1 LKVNTVI
8 IGGGISGLSTANFLS
23 KKTSDFLIL
32 ESSNRVGGTI
42 NSSMIDGYIL
52 ENGPNTVLDNNTAI
66 QELLSDLSITEELI
80 YPDLKKI
87 SNRYI
92 LINDRLEK
100 IPLTIFEFLLT
111 PVLSIYSKI
120 KIFSEIL
127 VPRHKNDT
135 DVERFIK
142 RRFGKEFH
150 DNLIV
155 PFLTG
160 IYADTTSKM
169 STKNTLKKMWE
180 LEQKHGSILIGLIK
194 ERRKKSKAKI
204 FTIDGGLSKIT
215 ELLSNKFINQ
225 LKLNTKVSTIVKHN
239 KSYKIT
245 LNEGEDIFCDQI
257 ISTIPSYSLKEIVFD
272 GNLKRG
278 LSKVNYNPIDVFH
291 FGFDRD
297 ALDVK
302 IDGFGLLTKPEDKK
316 SFLGILFS
324 SNIFEH
330 VSNKKKF
337 LITVL
342 AGGDRQKDL
351 CKKSPKVLEEEI
363 LNEIEHLLKLK
374 SEPEFKNHYRWSKGI
389 PSYSMSVTKLQKD
402 IKIFEEANKGF
413 YIIGNYHLGISVS
426 DCIKNSKELVEAK
439 FK

>member
-1 LKVNTVI
+1 MKINTVI
-8 IGGGISGLSTANFLS
+8 IGGGISGLSAANFLS

-32 ESSNRVGGTI
+32 EASDIVGGTI
-42 NSSMIDGYIL
+42 NSSKVDGYIL

-80 YPDLKKI
+80 YPNLKKI

-111 PVLSIYSKI
+111 PILSIYSKI

-127 VPRHKNDT
+127 VPRHINDT
-135 DVERFIK
+135 DVESFIK

-180 LEQKHGSILIGLIK
+180 LEQKHGSIIIGLIK
-194 ERRKKSKAKI
+194 GKNKSSKAKI

-215 ELLSNKFINQ
+215 ELLSKKFINQ
-225 LKLNTKVSTIVKHN
+225 LMLNTKVSSIVKLN
-239 KSYKIT
+239 ESYKIT
-245 LNEGEDIFCDQI
+245 LNKGEDIICKNI
-257 ISTIPSYSLKEIVFD
+257 ISTIPAYSLKDIVFD
-272 GNLKRG
+272 DKLKNV

-291 FGFDRD
+291 FGFDID
-297 ALDVK
+297 ALEIK
-302 IDGFGLLTKPEDKK
+302 IDGFGLLTKPQDRK
-316 SFLGILFS
+316 SFLGVLFS

-330 VSNKKKF
+330 VSNDKKF

-351 CKKSPKVLEEEI
+351 CKKSPKFIERQI
-363 LNEIEHLLKLK
+363 LNEILPLLRLR
-374 SEPEFKNHYRWSKGI
+374 SEPEFKNHFRWFKGI
-389 PSYSMSVTKLQKD
+389 PSYPMSVTKLQSD
-402 IKIFEEANKGF
+402 IKTFEETNKGF
-413 YIIGNYHLGISVS
+413 YIIGNYHLGVSVG
-426 DCIKNSKELVEAK
+426 DCIKNSKELIETK
-439 FK
+439 FI

>member
-1 LKVNTVI
+1 MKVNTVI

-32 ESSNRVGGTI
+32 EASDIVGGTI
-42 NSSMIDGYIL
+42 NSSKLDGYIL
-52 ENGPNTVLDNNTAI
+52 ENGPNTVLDNNKAI
-66 QELLSDLSITEELI
+66 QELLSDLNITEELI
-80 YPDLKKI
+80 YPNLKKI

-92 LINDRLEK
+92 LLNDRLEK
-100 IPLTIFEFLLT
+100 IPLTIFEFLVT
-111 PVLSIYSKI
+111 PILSIYSKI

-127 VPRHKNDT
+127 VPRHINDT
-135 DVERFIK
+135 DVESFIK

-180 LEQKHGSILIGLIK
+180 LEQKHGSIIVGLIK
-194 ERRKKSKAKI
+194 EKNKNSKAKI

-215 ELLSNKFINQ
+215 ELLSKKFINQ
-225 LKLNTKVSTIVKHN
+225 LMLNTKVSSIVKLN
-239 KSYKIT
+239 ESYKIS
-245 LNEGEDIFCDQI
+245 LNQGEDIFCNKI
-257 ISTIPSYSLKEIVFD
+257 ISTIPSYSLKDIVFD
-272 GNLKRG
+272 DKLKNV

-297 ALDVK
+297 ALDIK
-302 IDGFGLLTKPEDKK
+302 IDGFGLLTKPQDKK
-316 SFLGILFS
+316 SFLGVLFS

-330 VSNKKKF
+330 VSINKKF

-351 CKKSPKVLEEEI
+351 CKKSPKFLERQI
-363 LNEIEHLLKLK
+363 LNEILPLLRLK
-374 SEPEFKNHYRWSKGI
+374 SEPEFKNHFRWSKGI

-402 IKIFEEANKGF
+402 IKIFEESNKSF
-413 YIIGNYHLGISVS
+413 YIIGNFHLGVSVS
-426 DCIKNSKELVEAK
+426 DCVKNSKELIDTK

>member
-1 LKVNTVI
+1 MKVNTVI

-32 ESSNRVGGTI
+32 EASDIVGGTI
-42 NSSMIDGYIL
+42 NSSKVDGYIL
-52 ENGPNTVLDNNTAI
+52 ENGPNTVLDNNKAI

-80 YPDLKKI
+80 YPNMKKI

-111 PVLSIYSKI
+111 PILSIYSKI

-127 VPRHKNDT
+127 VPRHINDT
-135 DVERFIK
+135 DVESFIK

-180 LEQKHGSILIGLIK
+180 LEQKHGSIIIGLIK
-194 ERRKKSKAKI
+194 EKNKNSKAKI

-215 ELLSNKFINQ
+215 ELLSKKFINQ
-225 LKLNTKVSTIVKHN
+225 LMLNTKVSSIVKLN
-239 KSYKIT
+239 ESYKIT
-245 LNEGEDIFCDQI
+245 LNEGEDIFCNKI
-257 ISTIPSYSLKEIVFD
+257 ISTIPSYSLKDIVFD
-272 GNLKRG
+272 DKLKNV

-297 ALDVK
+297 ALDIK
-302 IDGFGLLTKPEDKK
+302 IDGFGLLTKPQDKK
-316 SFLGILFS
+316 SFLGVLFS

-330 VSNKKKF
+330 VSINKKF

-351 CKKSPKVLEEEI
+351 CKKSPKFLERQI
-363 LNEIEHLLKLK
+363 LNEILPLLRLK
-374 SEPEFKNHYRWSKGI
+374 SEPEFKNHFRWSKGI
-389 PSYSMSVTKLQKD
+389 PSYSMSITKLQKD
-402 IKIFEEANKGF
+402 IKIFEESNKGF
-413 YIIGNYHLGISVS
+413 YIIGNFHLGVSVS
-426 DCIKNSKELVEAK
+426 DCVKNSKELIDTK

>member
-1 LKVNTVI
+1 MKVNTVI

-42 NSSMIDGYIL
+42 NSYEVDGYIL

-80 YPDLKKI
+80 YPDIKKI
-87 SNRYI
+87 SNRYL

-100 IPLTIFEFLLT
+100 IPLTIIEFLLT
-111 PVLSIYSKI
+111 PILSIYSKI

-127 VPRHKNDT
+127 VPRHINDT
-135 DVERFIK
+135 NVESFIK

-160 IYADTTSKM
+160 IYADSTNKM

-180 LEQKHGSILIGLIK
+180 LEQKHGSIIIGLIK
-194 ERRKKSKAKI
+194 EKNKNSKAKI
-204 FTIDGGLSKIT
+204 FTINGGLSKIT
-215 ELLSNKFINQ
+215 DLISKKFKTQ
-225 LKLNTKVSTIVKHN
+225 LMLNTKVSCIVKLN
-239 KSYKIT
+239 ESYKIT
-245 LNEGEDIFCDQI
+245 LKEGEDIFCKKI
-257 ISTIPSYSLKEIVFD
+257 ISTIPSYSLKDIVFD
-272 GNLKRG
+272 DKLKSV

-297 ALDVK
+297 ALEIE
-302 IDGFGLLTKPEDKK
+302 IDGFGLLTKPQDRK
-316 SFLGILFS
+316 SFLGVLFS
-324 SNIFEH
+324 SNIFKH
-330 VSNKKKF
+330 VANNKKF

-351 CKKSPKVLEEEI
+351 CKKSPKVLE
-363 LNEIEHLLKLK
+363 K
-374 SEPEFKNHYRWSKGI
+374 
-389 PSYSMSVTKLQKD
+389 
-402 IKIFEEANKGF
+402 
-413 YIIGNYHLGISVS
+413 
-426 DCIKNSKELVEAK
+426 
-439 FK
+439 

>member
-1 LKVNTVI
+1 MKVNTVI

-42 NSSMIDGYIL
+42 NSLEVNGYII
-52 ENGPNTVLDNNTAI
+52 ENGPNTVLDNNIAI
-66 QELLSDLSITEELI
+66 QELLTDLNIAKKLI
-80 YPDLKKI
+80 YPNLKKI

-100 IPLTIFEFLLT
+100 IPLTITEFLFTPILT
-111 PVLSIYSKI
+111 IFSKI
-120 KIFSEIL
+120 KIIFEVF
-127 VPRHKNDT
+127 VPRHTRDT
-135 DVERFIK
+135 DVESFIK

-169 STKNTLKKMWE
+169 SAKNTLKKMWE
-180 LEQKHGSILIGLIK
+180 LEQEYGSILIGLIREK
-194 ERRKKSKAKI
+194 NNNSRAKI

-215 ELLSNKFINQ
+215 ELLAKKFINEI
-225 LKLNTKVSTIVKHN
+225 KFNTKVSSIVRLN
-239 KSYKIT
+239 GSYKIT
-245 LNEGEDIFCDQI
+245 LDKGEDITCKKI
-257 ISTIPSYSLKEIVFD
+257 ISTIPAYSLKDIVF
-272 GNLKRG
+272 NQKLKDV

-291 FGFDRD
+291 FGFDRNTS
-297 ALDVK
+297 K
-302 IDGFGLLTKPEDKK
+302 IKVNGFGLLTKPEDKK

-330 VSNKKKF
+330 ISDKNKF

-351 CKKSPKVLEEEI
+351 CNKTPKLIEKQI
-363 LNEIEHLLKLK
+363 LNEILPLLKLE
-374 SEPEFKNHYRWSKGI
+374 SQPEFKNHFRWSKGI
-389 PSYSMSVTKLQKD
+389 PSYSMKIEGLQKE
-402 IKIFEEANKGF
+402 IEFFEQNNKGF
-413 YIIGNYHLGISVS
+413 YITGNYHLGVSVS
-426 DCIKNSKELVEAK
+426 DCIKNSMELIETK

>member
-1 LKVNTVI
+1 MKVNTVI

-32 ESSNRVGGTI
+32 EASDIVGGTI
-42 NSSMIDGYIL
+42 NSSKLDGYIL
-52 ENGPNTVLDNNTAI
+52 ENGPNTVLDNNKAI

-80 YPDLKKI
+80 YPNLKKI

-100 IPLTIFEFLLT
+100 IPLTIFEFIST
-111 PVLSIYSKI
+111 PILSIYSKI

-127 VPRHKNDT
+127 VPRHINDT
-135 DVERFIK
+135 DVESFIK

-180 LEQKHGSILIGLIK
+180 LEQKHGSIIIGLIK
-194 ERRKKSKAKI
+194 EKNKNPKAKI
-204 FTIDGGLSKIT
+204 FTLDGGLSKIT
-215 ELLSNKFINQ
+215 ELLSKKFRNQ
-225 LKLNTKVSTIVKHN
+225 LMLNTKVLSIVKFN
-239 KSYKIT
+239 ESYKIT
-245 LNEGEDIFCDQI
+245 LNEGEDIFCKHI
-257 ISTIPSYSLKEIVFD
+257 ISTIPSYSLKDIVFD
-272 GNLKRG
+272 DRLKSV

-297 ALDVK
+297 ALDIK
-302 IDGFGLLTKPEDKK
+302 IDGFGLLTKPQDKK
-316 SFLGILFS
+316 SFLGVLFS

-330 VSNKKKF
+330 VSNNKKF

-342 AGGDRQKDL
+342 AGGNRQKDL
-351 CKKSPKVLEEEI
+351 CKKSPEVLEKEI
-363 LNEIEHLLKLK
+363 LNEILPLLKLK
-374 SEPEFKNHYRWSKGI
+374 SEPKFKNHFRWSKGI
-389 PSYSMSVTKLQKD
+389 PSYSMSLTKLQED
-402 IKIFEEANKGF
+402 IKIFEEKNKGF
-413 YIIGNYHLGISVS
+413 YIIGNYHLGVSVS

>member
-1 LKVNTVI
+1 MKINTVI
-8 IGGGISGLSTANFLS
+8 IGGGISGLSAANFLS

-32 ESSNRVGGTI
+32 EASDIVGGTI
-42 NSSMIDGYIL
+42 NSSKVDGYIL

-80 YPDLKKI
+80 YPNLKKI

-111 PVLSIYSKI
+111 PILSIYSKI

-127 VPRHKNDT
+127 VPRHINDT
-135 DVERFIK
+135 DVESFIK

-180 LEQKHGSILIGLIK
+180 LEQKHGSIIIGLIK
-194 ERRKKSKAKI
+194 GKNKSSKAKI

-215 ELLSNKFINQ
+215 ELLSKKFINQ
-225 LKLNTKVSTIVKHN
+225 LMLNTKVSSIVKLSD
-239 KSYKIT
+239 SYKIT
-245 LNEGEDIFCDQI
+245 LNKGEDIFCKKI
-257 ISTIPSYSLKEIVFD
+257 ISTIPAYSLKDIVFD
-272 GNLKRG
+272 DKLKNI

-291 FGFDRD
+291 FGFNRD
-297 ALDVK
+297 ALEIK
-302 IDGFGLLTKPEDKK
+302 IDGFGLLTKPQDRK
-316 SFLGILFS
+316 SFLGVLFS

-330 VSNKKKF
+330 VSNDKKF

-351 CKKSPKVLEEEI
+351 CKKSPKFIERQI
-363 LNEIEHLLKLK
+363 LNEILPLLRLR
-374 SEPEFKNHYRWSKGI
+374 SEPEFKNHFRWSKGI
-389 PSYSMSVTKLQKD
+389 PSYPMSVTKLQND
-402 IKIFEEANKGF
+402 IKTFEETNKGF
-413 YIIGNYHLGISVS
+413 YIIGNYHLGVSVG
-426 DCIKNSKELVEAK
+426 DCIKSSKELIETK
-439 FK
+439 FI

>member
-1 LKVNTVI
+1 MKVNTVI

-32 ESSNRVGGTI
+32 EASDIVGGTI
-42 NSSMIDGYIL
+42 NSSKLDGYIL
-52 ENGPNTVLDNNTAI
+52 ENGPNTVLDNNKAI
-66 QELLSDLSITEELI
+66 QELLSDLNITEELI
-80 YPDLKKI
+80 YPNLKKI

-92 LINDRLEK
+92 LLNDRLEK

-111 PVLSIYSKI
+111 PILGIYSKI

-127 VPRHKNDT
+127 VPRHINDT
-135 DVERFIK
+135 DVESFIK

-180 LEQKHGSILIGLIK
+180 LEQKHGSIIVGLIK
-194 ERRKKSKAKI
+194 EKNKNSKAKI

-215 ELLSNKFINQ
+215 ELLSKKFINQ
-225 LKLNTKVSTIVKHN
+225 LMLNTKVSSIVKLN
-239 KSYKIT
+239 ESYKIT
-245 LNEGEDIFCDQI
+245 LNEGEDIFCNKI
-257 ISTIPSYSLKEIVFD
+257 ISTIPSYSLKDIVFD
-272 GNLKRG
+272 DKLKNV

-297 ALDVK
+297 ALDIK
-302 IDGFGLLTKPEDKK
+302 IDGFGLLTKPQDKK
-316 SFLGILFS
+316 SFLGVLFS

-330 VSNKKKF
+330 VSINKKF

-351 CKKSPKVLEEEI
+351 CKKSPKFLERQI
-363 LNEIEHLLKLK
+363 LNEILPLLRLK
-374 SEPEFKNHYRWSKGI
+374 SEPEFKNHFRWSKGI
-389 PSYSMSVTKLQKD
+389 PSYPMSVTKLQND
-402 IKIFEEANKGF
+402 IKSFEETNKGF
-413 YIIGNYHLGISVS
+413 YIIGNFHLGVSVS
-426 DCIKNSKELVEAK
+426 DCVKNSKELIDTK

>member
-1 LKVNTVI
+1 MKVNTVI

-32 ESSNRVGGTI
+32 ETSDKVGGTI
-42 NSSMIDGYIL
+42 NSSKLDGYIL
-52 ENGPNTVLDNNTAI
+52 ENGPNTVLDNNKAI

-80 YPDLKKI
+80 YPNLKKI

-100 IPLTIFEFLLT
+100 IPLTIFEFIST
-111 PVLSIYSKI
+111 PILSIYSKI

-127 VPRHKNDT
+127 VPRHINDT
-135 DVERFIK
+135 DVESFIK

-180 LEQKHGSILIGLIK
+180 LEQKHGSIIVGLIK
-194 ERRKKSKAKI
+194 EKNKNSKAKI

-215 ELLSNKFINQ
+215 ELLSKKFINQ
-225 LKLNTKVSTIVKHN
+225 LMLNTKVSNIVKLN
-239 KSYKIT
+239 ESYKIT
-245 LNEGEDIFCDQI
+245 LNEGEDIFCNKI
-257 ISTIPSYSLKEIVFD
+257 ISTIPSYSLKDIVFD
-272 GNLKRG
+272 DKLKNV

-297 ALDVK
+297 ALNIK
-302 IDGFGLLTKPEDKK
+302 IDGFGLLTKPQDKK
-316 SFLGILFS
+316 SFLGVLFS

-330 VSNKKKF
+330 VSNNKKF

-351 CKKSPKVLEEEI
+351 CKKSPKFLERQI
-363 LNEIEHLLKLK
+363 LNEILPLLRLK
-374 SEPEFKNHYRWSKGI
+374 SEPEFKNHFRWSKGI
-389 PSYSMSVTKLQKD
+389 PSYSMSVTKLQRY
-402 IKIFEEANKGF
+402 IKIFEESNKGF
-413 YIIGNYHLGISVS
+413 YIIGNFHLGVSVS
-426 DCIKNSKELVEAK
+426 DCVKNSKELIDTK

>member
-1 LKVNTVI
+1 MKVNTVI

-32 ESSNRVGGTI
+32 EASDIVGGTI
-42 NSSMIDGYIL
+42 NSSKLDGYIL
-52 ENGPNTVLDNNTAI
+52 ENGPNTVLDNNKAI
-66 QELLSDLSITEELI
+66 QELLSDLNITEELI
-80 YPDLKKI
+80 YPNLKKI

-92 LINDRLEK
+92 LLNDRLEK

-111 PVLSIYSKI
+111 PILGIYSKI

-127 VPRHKNDT
+127 VPRHINDT
-135 DVERFIK
+135 DVESFIK

-180 LEQKHGSILIGLIK
+180 LEQKHGSIIIGLIK
-194 ERRKKSKAKI
+194 EKNKNSKAKI

-215 ELLSNKFINQ
+215 ELLSKKFINQ
-225 LKLNTKVSTIVKHN
+225 LMLNTKVSSIVKLN
-239 KSYKIT
+239 ESYKIT
-245 LNEGEDIFCDQI
+245 LNEGEDIFCNKI

-272 GNLKRG
+272 DKLKNV
-278 LSKVNYNPIDVFH
+278 LSKINYNPIDVFH

-297 ALDVK
+297 ALDIK
-302 IDGFGLLTKPEDKK
+302 IDGFGLLTKPQDKK
-316 SFLGILFS
+316 SFLGVLFS

-330 VSNKKKF
+330 VSINKKF

-351 CKKSPKVLEEEI
+351 CKKSPKFLERQI
-363 LNEIEHLLKLK
+363 LNEILPLLRLK
-374 SEPEFKNHYRWSKGI
+374 SEPEFKNHFRWSKGI

-402 IKIFEEANKGF
+402 IKIFEESNKSF
-413 YIIGNYHLGISVS
+413 YIIGNFHLGVSVS
-426 DCIKNSKELVEAK
+426 DCVKNSKELIDTK

>member
-1 LKVNTVI
+1 MKVNTVI

-42 NSSMIDGYIL
+42 NSTKADGYIL
-52 ENGPNTVLDNNTAI
+52 ENGPNTVLDNNAAI
-66 QELLSDLSITEELI
+66 QELLSDLDITEELI
-80 YPDLKKI
+80 YPNLKKI
-87 SNRYI
+87 SNRYL

-100 IPLTIFEFLLT
+100 IPLTIIEFLLT
-111 PVLSIYSKI
+111 PILSICSKI

-127 VPRHKNDT
+127 VSKHINDT
-135 DVERFIK
+135 DVESFIK

-180 LEQKHGSILIGLIK
+180 LEQKHGSIIAGLIK
-194 ERRKKSKAKI
+194 GKNRNSKAQI
-204 FTIDGGLSKIT
+204 FTINGGLSKIT
-215 ELLSNKFINQ
+215 ELLSKKFINQ
-225 LKLNTKVSTIVKHN
+225 LMLNTKVSNIVKFN
-239 KSYKIT
+239 ELYKVT
-245 LNEGEDIFCDQI
+245 LNDGEDIFCKNI
-257 ISTIPSYSLKEIVFD
+257 ISTIPAYSLKDIVFD
-272 GNLKRG
+272 YKLKSV

-297 ALDVK
+297 ALEIK
-302 IDGFGLLTKPEDKK
+302 IDGFGLLTKPQDNK
-316 SFLGILFS
+316 SFLGVLFS

-330 VSNKKKF
+330 VSDNKKF

-342 AGGDRQKDL
+342 AGGDRQKNL
-351 CKKSPKVLEEEI
+351 CKESPKFLERQILSEI
-363 LNEIEHLLKLK
+363 LPLLRLK
-374 SEPEFKNHYRWSKGI
+374 SEPEFKNHFRWSKGI

-402 IKIFEEANKGF
+402 IKIFEESNKGF
-413 YIIGNYHLGISVS
+413 YIIGNYHLGVSVS
-426 DCIKNSKELVEAK
+426 DCIKNSKELVKAK
-439 FK
+439 FR

>member
-1 LKVNTVI
+1 MKVNTVI

-32 ESSNRVGGTI
+32 EASDIVGGTI
-42 NSSMIDGYIL
+42 NSSKVDGYTL

-80 YPDLKKI
+80 YPNLKKI

-111 PVLSIYSKI
+111 PILSIYSKI

-127 VPRHKNDT
+127 VPRHINDT
-135 DVERFIK
+135 DVESFIK

-180 LEQKHGSILIGLIK
+180 LEQKHGSIIIGLIK
-194 ERRKKSKAKI
+194 GKNKSSKAKI

-215 ELLSNKFINQ
+215 ELLSKKFINQ
-225 LKLNTKVSTIVKHN
+225 LMLNTKVSSIVKLSD
-239 KSYKIT
+239 SYKIT
-245 LNEGEDIFCDQI
+245 LNKGEDIFCKKI
-257 ISTIPSYSLKEIVFD
+257 ISTIPAYSLKDIVFD
-272 GNLKRG
+272 DKLKNI

-291 FGFDRD
+291 FGFNRD
-297 ALDVK
+297 TLEIK
-302 IDGFGLLTKPEDKK
+302 IDGFGLLTKPQDRK
-316 SFLGILFS
+316 SFLGVLFS

-330 VSNKKKF
+330 VSNDKKF

-351 CKKSPKVLEEEI
+351 CKKSPKFIERQI
-363 LNEIEHLLKLK
+363 LNEILPLLRLR
-374 SEPEFKNHYRWSKGI
+374 SEPEFKNHFRWSKGI
-389 PSYSMSVTKLQKD
+389 PSYPMSVTKLQND
-402 IKIFEEANKGF
+402 IKTFEETNKGF
-413 YIIGNYHLGISVS
+413 YIIGNYHLGVSVA
-426 DCIKNSKELVEAK
+426 DCIKNSKELIETK
-439 FK
+439 FI

>member
-1 LKVNTVI
+1 MKVNTVI

-32 ESSNRVGGTI
+32 EASDIVGGTI
-42 NSSMIDGYIL
+42 NSSKLDGYIL
-52 ENGPNTVLDNNTAI
+52 ENGPNTVLDNNKAI
-66 QELLSDLSITEELI
+66 QELLSDLNITEELI
-80 YPDLKKI
+80 YPNLKKI

-92 LINDRLEK
+92 LLNDRLEK

-111 PVLSIYSKI
+111 PILSIYSKI
-120 KIFSEIL
+120 KMFSEIL
-127 VPRHKNDT
+127 VPRHINDT
-135 DVERFIK
+135 DVESFIK

-180 LEQKHGSILIGLIK
+180 LEQKHGSIIVGLIK
-194 ERRKKSKAKI
+194 EKNKNSKAKI

-215 ELLSNKFINQ
+215 ELLSKKFINQ
-225 LKLNTKVSTIVKHN
+225 LMLNTKVSSIVKLN
-239 KSYKIT
+239 ESYKIT
-245 LNEGEDIFCDQI
+245 LNEGEDIFCNKI
-257 ISTIPSYSLKEIVFD
+257 ISTIPSYSLKDIVFD
-272 GNLKRG
+272 DKLKNV

-297 ALDVK
+297 ALDIK
-302 IDGFGLLTKPEDKK
+302 IDGFGLLTKPQDKK
-316 SFLGILFS
+316 SFLGVLFS

-330 VSNKKKF
+330 VSINKKF

-351 CKKSPKVLEEEI
+351 CKKSPKFLERQI
-363 LNEIEHLLKLK
+363 LNEILPLLRLK
-374 SEPEFKNHYRWSKGI
+374 SEPEFKNHFRWSKGI
-389 PSYSMSVTKLQKD
+389 PSYSMLVSKLQKD
-402 IKIFEEANKGF
+402 IKNFEESNKGF
-413 YIIGNYHLGISVS
+413 YIIGNFHLGVSVS
-426 DCIKNSKELVEAK
+426 DCVKNSKELIDTK

>member
-1 LKVNTVI
+1 MKVNTVI

-32 ESSNRVGGTI
+32 EASDIVGGTI
-42 NSSMIDGYIL
+42 NSSKLDGYIL
-52 ENGPNTVLDNNTAI
+52 ENGPNTVLDNNKAI
-66 QELLSDLSITEELI
+66 QELLSDLNITEELI
-80 YPDLKKI
+80 YPNLKKI

-92 LINDRLEK
+92 LLNDRLEK

-111 PVLSIYSKI
+111 PILGIYSKI

-127 VPRHKNDT
+127 VPRHINDT
-135 DVERFIK
+135 DVESFIK

-180 LEQKHGSILIGLIK
+180 LEQKHGSIIVGLIK
-194 ERRKKSKAKI
+194 EKNKNSKAKI

-215 ELLSNKFINQ
+215 ELLSKKFINQ
-225 LKLNTKVSTIVKHN
+225 LMLNTKVSSIVKLN
-239 KSYKIT
+239 ESYKIT
-245 LNEGEDIFCDQI
+245 LNEGEDIFCNKI
-257 ISTIPSYSLKEIVFD
+257 ISTIPSYSLKDIVFD
-272 GNLKRG
+272 DKLKNV

-297 ALDVK
+297 DLDIK
-302 IDGFGLLTKPEDKK
+302 IDGFGLLTKPQDKK
-316 SFLGILFS
+316 SFLGVLFS

-330 VSNKKKF
+330 VSINKKF

-351 CKKSPKVLEEEI
+351 CKKSPKFLERQI
-363 LNEIEHLLKLK
+363 LNEILPLLRLK
-374 SEPEFKNHYRWSKGI
+374 SEPEFKNHFRWSKGI
-389 PSYSMSVTKLQKD
+389 PSYSMLVSKLQKD
-402 IKIFEEANKGF
+402 IKNFEESNKGF
-413 YIIGNYHLGISVS
+413 YIIGNFHLGVSVS
-426 DCIKNSKELVEAK
+426 DCVKNSKELIDTK

>member
-1 LKVNTVI
+1 MKVDTVI

-23 KKTSDFLIL
+23 KKTSDFIIL
-32 ESSNRVGGTI
+32 ESHNRVGGTI
-42 NSSMIDGYIL
+42 NSSKVDGYIL

-66 QELLSDLSITEELI
+66 KELISDLSIKEKLI

-87 SNRYI
+87 SNRYL
-92 LINDRLEK
+92 LINNRLVK
-100 IPLTIFEFLLT
+100 IPLTIFEFLFT
-111 PVLSIYSKI
+111 PILSIYSKI

-127 VPRHKNDT
+127 VPRHLNDT
-135 DVERFIK
+135 DVESFIK

-180 LEQKHGSILIGLIK
+180 LEQKHGSIIIGLIK
-194 ERRKKSKAKI
+194 EKNKNPKAKI
-204 FTIDGGLSKIT
+204 FTLDGGLSKIT
-215 ELLSNKFINQ
+215 ELLSKKFRNQ
-225 LKLNTKVSTIVKHN
+225 LMLNTKVLSIVKFN
-239 KSYKIT
+239 ESYKIT
-245 LNEGEDIFCDQI
+245 LNEGEDIFCKHI
-257 ISTIPSYSLKEIVFD
+257 ISTIPSYSLKDIVFD
-272 GNLKRG
+272 DKLKNV

-302 IDGFGLLTKPEDKK
+302 IDGFGLLTKPQDKK
-316 SFLGILFS
+316 SFLGVLFS

-330 VSNKKKF
+330 VSNNKKF

-342 AGGDRQKDL
+342 AGGNRQKDL
-351 CKKSPKVLEEEI
+351 CKKSPEVLEKEI
-363 LNEIEHLLKLK
+363 LNEILPLLKLK
-374 SEPEFKNHYRWSKGI
+374 SEPKFKNHFRWSKGI
-389 PSYSMSVTKLQKD
+389 PSYSMSLTKLQED
-402 IKIFEEANKGF
+402 IKIFEESNKGF
-413 YIIGNYHLGISVS
+413 YIIGNYHLGVSVS
-426 DCIKNSKELVEAK
+426 DCIKNSKELVVAK

>member
-1 LKVNTVI
+1 MKVNTVI

-32 ESSNRVGGTI
+32 EASDIVGGTI
-42 NSSMIDGYIL
+42 NSSKLDGYIL
-52 ENGPNTVLDNNTAI
+52 ENGPNTVLDNNKAI
-66 QELLSDLSITEELI
+66 QELLSDLNITEELI
-80 YPDLKKI
+80 YPNLKKI

-92 LINDRLEK
+92 LLNDRLEK

-111 PVLSIYSKI
+111 PILGIYSKI

-127 VPRHKNDT
+127 VPRHINDT
-135 DVERFIK
+135 DVESFIK

-180 LEQKHGSILIGLIK
+180 LEQKHGSIIVGLIK
-194 ERRKKSKAKI
+194 EKNKNSKAKI
-204 FTIDGGLSKIT
+204 FTIDDGLSKIT
-215 ELLSNKFINQ
+215 ELLSKKFINQ
-225 LKLNTKVSTIVKHN
+225 LMLNTKVSSIVKLN
-239 KSYKIT
+239 ESYKIT
-245 LNEGEDIFCDQI
+245 LNEGEDIFCNKI
-257 ISTIPSYSLKEIVFD
+257 ISTIPSYSLKDIVFD
-272 GNLKRG
+272 DKLKNV

-297 ALDVK
+297 ALDIK
-302 IDGFGLLTKPEDKK
+302 IDGFGLLTKPQDKK
-316 SFLGILFS
+316 SFLGVLFS

-330 VSNKKKF
+330 VSINKKF

-351 CKKSPKVLEEEI
+351 CKKSPKFLERQI
-363 LNEIEHLLKLK
+363 LNEILPLLRLK
-374 SEPEFKNHYRWSKGI
+374 SEPEFKNHFRWSKGI

-402 IKIFEEANKGF
+402 IKIFEESNKSF
-413 YIIGNYHLGISVS
+413 YIIGNFHLGVSVS
-426 DCIKNSKELVEAK
+426 DCVKNSKELIDTK

>member
-1 LKVNTVI
+1 MKVNTVI

-52 ENGPNTVLDNNTAI
+52 ENGPNTVLDNNTAVK
-66 QELLSDLSITEELI
+66 ELLSDLSITEELI
-80 YPDLKKI
+80 YPDLKKVN
-87 SNRYI
+87 NRYI

-180 LEQKHGSILIGLIK
+180 LEQKHGSILIDLIK
-194 ERRKKSKAKI
+194 EKNKNTKAII
-204 FTIDGGLSKIT
+204 FTLDGGLSKIT
-215 ELLSNKFINQ
+215 ELLSKKFINQ
-225 LKLNTKVSTIVKHN
+225 LKLNTKVSSIVKHN
-239 KSYKIT
+239 ESYKIT

-272 GNLKRG
+272 GNLKSG

-291 FGFDRD
+291 FGFDKD

-330 VSNKKKF
+330 VSNNKKF

-389 PSYSMSVTKLQKD
+389 PSYSMSVTKLQED

-413 YIIGNYHLGISVS
+413 YIIGNYHLGVSVS

>member
-225 LKLNTKVSTIVKHN
+225 LKLNTKVLTIVKHN

-272 GNLKRG
+272 CNLKRG

-413 YIIGNYHLGISVS
+413 YIIGNYHLGVSVS

>member
-1 LKVNTVI
+1 MKVNTVI

-32 ESSNRVGGTI
+32 EASDIVGGTI
-42 NSSMIDGYIL
+42 NSSKLDGYIL
-52 ENGPNTVLDNNTAI
+52 ENGPNTVLDNNKAI
-66 QELLSDLSITEELI
+66 QELLSDLNITEELI
-80 YPDLKKI
+80 YPNLKKI

-92 LINDRLEK
+92 LLNDRLEK

-111 PVLSIYSKI
+111 PILGIYSKI

-127 VPRHKNDT
+127 VPRHINDT
-135 DVERFIK
+135 DVESFIK

-180 LEQKHGSILIGLIK
+180 LEQKHGSIIVGLIK
-194 ERRKKSKAKI
+194 EKNKNSKAKI

-215 ELLSNKFINQ
+215 ELLSKKFINQ
-225 LKLNTKVSTIVKHN
+225 LMLNTKVSSIVKLN
-239 KSYKIT
+239 ESYKIT
-245 LNEGEDIFCDQI
+245 LNEGEDIFCNKI
-257 ISTIPSYSLKEIVFD
+257 ISTIPSYSLKDIVFD
-272 GNLKRG
+272 DKLKNV

-297 ALDVK
+297 ALDIK
-302 IDGFGLLTKPEDKK
+302 IDGFGLLTKPQDKK
-316 SFLGILFS
+316 SFLGVLFS

-330 VSNKKKF
+330 VSINKKF

-351 CKKSPKVLEEEI
+351 CKKSPKFLERQI
-363 LNEIEHLLKLK
+363 LNEIQPLLRLK
-374 SEPEFKNHYRWSKGI
+374 SEPEFKNHFRWSKGI

-402 IKIFEEANKGF
+402 IKIFEESNKSF
-413 YIIGNYHLGISVS
+413 YIIGNFHLGVSVS
-426 DCIKNSKELVEAK
+426 DCVKNSKELIDTK

>member
-1 LKVNTVI
+1 MKVDTVI
-8 IGGGISGLSTANFLS
+8 IGAGISGLSTANFLS
-23 KKTSDFLIL
+23 KKTLDFLIL
-32 ESSNRVGGTI
+32 ESHNRVGGTI
-42 NSSMIDGYIL
+42 NSSKVDGYIL
-52 ENGPNTVLDNNTAI
+52 ENGPNTVLDNNNAI
-66 QELLSDLSITEELI
+66 QELLSDLNIKEELI

-87 SNRYI
+87 SNRY
-92 LINDRLEK
+92 LLVNDRLEK

-111 PVLSIYSKI
+111 PILSIYSKI

-127 VPRHKNDT
+127 VPRHINDT
-135 DVERFIK
+135 DVESFIK
-142 RRFGKEFH
+142 KRFGKEFH

-180 LEQKHGSILIGLIK
+180 LEQKHGSIIVGLIK
-194 ERRKKSKAKI
+194 EKNKNSKAKI

-215 ELLSNKFINQ
+215 ELLSKKFINQ
-225 LKLNTKVSTIVKHN
+225 LMLNTKVSSIVKLN
-239 KSYKIT
+239 ESYKIT
-245 LNEGEDIFCDQI
+245 LNEGEDIFCNKI
-257 ISTIPSYSLKEIVFD
+257 ISTIPSYSLKDIVFD
-272 GNLKRG
+272 NKLKNV

-297 ALDVK
+297 ALDIK
-302 IDGFGLLTKPEDKK
+302 IDGFGLLTKPQDKK
-316 SFLGILFS
+316 SFLGVLFS

-330 VSNKKKF
+330 VSINKKF

-351 CKKSPKVLEEEI
+351 CKKSPKFLERQI
-363 LNEIEHLLKLK
+363 LNEILPLLRLK
-374 SEPEFKNHYRWSKGI
+374 SEPEFKNHFRWSKGI
-389 PSYSMSVTKLQKD
+389 PSYSMSITKLQKY
-402 IKIFEEANKGF
+402 IKIFEESNKGF
-413 YIIGNYHLGISVS
+413 YIIGNFHLGVSVS
-426 DCIKNSKELVEAK
+426 DCVKNSKELIDTK

>member
-1 LKVNTVI
+1 MKVNTVI

-32 ESSNRVGGTI
+32 EASDIVGGTI
-42 NSSMIDGYIL
+42 NSSKVDGYIL

-80 YPDLKKI
+80 YPNMKKI

-111 PVLSIYSKI
+111 PILSIYSKI
-120 KIFSEIL
+120 KMFSEIL
-127 VPRHKNDT
+127 VPRHINDT
-135 DVERFIK
+135 DVESFIK

-180 LEQKHGSILIGLIK
+180 LEQKHGSIIVGLIK
-194 ERRKKSKAKI
+194 EKNKNSKAKI

-215 ELLSNKFINQ
+215 ELLSKKFINQ
-225 LKLNTKVSTIVKHN
+225 LMLNTKVSSIVKLN
-239 KSYKIT
+239 ESYKIT
-245 LNEGEDIFCDQI
+245 LNEGEDIFCNKI
-257 ISTIPSYSLKEIVFD
+257 ISTIPSYSLKDIVFD
-272 GNLKRG
+272 DKLKNV

-297 ALDVK
+297 ALDIK
-302 IDGFGLLTKPEDKK
+302 IDGFGLLTKPQDKK
-316 SFLGILFS
+316 SFLGVLFS

-330 VSNKKKF
+330 VSINKKF

-351 CKKSPKVLEEEI
+351 CKKSPKFLERQI
-363 LNEIEHLLKLK
+363 LNEILPLLRLK
-374 SEPEFKNHYRWSKGI
+374 SEPEFKNHFRWSKGI

-402 IKIFEEANKGF
+402 IKIFEESNKSF
-413 YIIGNYHLGISVS
+413 YIIGNFHLGVSVS
-426 DCIKNSKELVEAK
+426 DCVKNSKELIDTK

>member
-1 LKVNTVI
+1 MKVNTVI

-32 ESSNRVGGTI
+32 EASDIVGGTI
-42 NSSMIDGYIL
+42 NSSKVDGYIL
-52 ENGPNTVLDNNTAI
+52 ENGPNTVLDNNKAI
-66 QELLSDLSITEELI
+66 QELLSDLNITEELI
-80 YPDLKKI
+80 YPNLKKI

-92 LINDRLEK
+92 LLNDRLEK

-111 PVLSIYSKI
+111 PILGIYSKI

-127 VPRHKNDT
+127 VPRHINDT
-135 DVERFIK
+135 DVESFIK

-180 LEQKHGSILIGLIK
+180 LEQKHGSIIIGLIK
-194 ERRKKSKAKI
+194 EKNKNSKAKI

-215 ELLSNKFINQ
+215 ELLSKKFINQ
-225 LKLNTKVSTIVKHN
+225 LMLNTKVSSIVKLN
-239 KSYKIT
+239 ESYKIS
-245 LNEGEDIFCDQI
+245 LNQGEDIFCNKI
-257 ISTIPSYSLKEIVFD
+257 ISTIPSYSLKDIVFD
-272 GNLKRG
+272 DKLKNV

-297 ALDVK
+297 ALDIK
-302 IDGFGLLTKPEDKK
+302 IDGFGLLTKPQDKK
-316 SFLGILFS
+316 SFLGVLFS

-330 VSNKKKF
+330 VSINKKF

-351 CKKSPKVLEEEI
+351 CKKSPKFLERQI
-363 LNEIEHLLKLK
+363 LNEILPLLRLK
-374 SEPEFKNHYRWSKGI
+374 SEPEFKNHFRWSKGI

-402 IKIFEEANKGF
+402 IKIFEESNKSF
-413 YIIGNYHLGISVS
+413 YIIGNFHLGVSVS
-426 DCIKNSKELVEAK
+426 DCVKNSKELIDTK

>member
-1 LKVNTVI
+1 MKVNTVI

-42 NSSMIDGYIL
+42 NSSEVDGYIL

-80 YPDLKKI
+80 YPDIKKI
-87 SNRYI
+87 SNRYL

-100 IPLTIFEFLLT
+100 IPLTIIEFLLT
-111 PVLSIYSKI
+111 PILSIYSKI

-127 VPRHKNDT
+127 VPRHINDT
-135 DVERFIK
+135 DVESFIK
-142 RRFGKEFH
+142 KRFGKEFH

-180 LEQKHGSILIGLIK
+180 LEQKHGSIIIGLIK
-194 ERRKKSKAKI
+194 ERNKNSKAKI

-215 ELLSNKFINQ
+215 ELLSKKFINQ
-225 LKLNTKVSTIVKHN
+225 LMLNTKVSSIVKHN
-239 KSYKIT
+239 ESYKIT
-245 LNEGEDIFCDQI
+245 LNEGEDIFCKQI
-257 ISTIPSYSLKEIVFD
+257 ISTIPSYSLKDIVFD
-272 GNLKRG
+272 DNLKDV

-297 ALDVK
+297 ALDIK
-302 IDGFGLLTKPEDKK
+302 IDGFGLLTKPQDKK
-316 SFLGILFS
+316 SFLGVLFS

-330 VSNKKKF
+330 VSNNKKF

-351 CKKSPKVLEEEI
+351 CKKSPEVLEKEI
-363 LNEIEHLLKLK
+363 LNEILPLLRFK
-374 SEPEFKNHYRWSKGI
+374 SEPVFKNHFRWSKGI

-402 IKIFEEANKGF
+402 IKIFEETNKGF
-413 YIIGNYHLGISVS
+413 YIIGNYHLGVSVS
-426 DCIKNSKELVEAK
+426 DCIKNSKELVEAE

>member
-1 LKVNTVI
+1 MKVDTVI

-32 ESSNRVGGTI
+32 ESHNRVGGTI
-42 NSSMIDGYIL
+42 NSSKVDGYIL

-66 QELLSDLSITEELI
+66 QELLSDLNIKEELI

-87 SNRYI
+87 SNRY
-92 LINDRLEK
+92 LLVNDRLEK

-111 PVLSIYSKI
+111 PILSIYSKI

-127 VPRHKNDT
+127 VPRHINDT
-135 DVERFIK
+135 DVESFIK
-142 RRFGKEFH
+142 KRFGKEFH

-180 LEQKHGSILIGLIK
+180 LEQKHGSIIIGLIR
-194 ERRKKSKAKI
+194 ERNKNSKAKI

-215 ELLSNKFINQ
+215 ELLSKKFINQ
-225 LKLNTKVSTIVKHN
+225 LMLNTKVSSIVKHN
-239 KSYKIT
+239 ESYKIT
-245 LNEGEDIFCDQI
+245 LNEGEDIFCKQI
-257 ISTIPSYSLKEIVFD
+257 ISTIPSYSLKDIVFD
-272 GNLKRG
+272 DNLKDV

-297 ALDVK
+297 ALDIK
-302 IDGFGLLTKPEDKK
+302 IDGFGLLTKPQDKK
-316 SFLGILFS
+316 SFLGVLFS

-330 VSNKKKF
+330 VSNNKKF

-351 CKKSPKVLEEEI
+351 CKKSPEVLEKEI
-363 LNEIEHLLKLK
+363 LNEILPLLRLK
-374 SEPEFKNHYRWSKGI
+374 SEPEFKNHFRWSKGI

-402 IKIFEEANKGF
+402 IKIFEETNKGF
-413 YIIGNYHLGISVS
+413 YIIGNYHLGVSVS
-426 DCIKNSKELVEAK
+426 DCIKNSKQLVKAK

>member
-1 LKVNTVI
+1 MKVNTVI

-32 ESSNRVGGTI
+32 EASDIVGGTI
-42 NSSMIDGYIL
+42 NSSKLDGYIL
-52 ENGPNTVLDNNTAI
+52 ENGPNTVLDNNKAI

-80 YPDLKKI
+80 YPNLKKI

-111 PVLSIYSKI
+111 PILSIYSKI
-120 KIFSEIL
+120 KMFSEIL
-127 VPRHKNDT
+127 VPRHINDT
-135 DVERFIK
+135 DVESFIK

-180 LEQKHGSILIGLIK
+180 LEQKHGSIIVGLIK
-194 ERRKKSKAKI
+194 EKNKNSKAKI

-215 ELLSNKFINQ
+215 ELLSKKFINQ
-225 LKLNTKVSTIVKHN
+225 LMLNTKVSSIVKLN
-239 KSYKIT
+239 ESYKIS
-245 LNEGEDIFCDQI
+245 LNQGEDIFCNKI
-257 ISTIPSYSLKEIVFD
+257 ISTIPSYSLKDIVFD
-272 GNLKRG
+272 DKLKNV

-297 ALDVK
+297 ALDIK
-302 IDGFGLLTKPEDKK
+302 IDGFGLLTKPQDKK
-316 SFLGILFS
+316 SFLGVLFS

-330 VSNKKKF
+330 VSINKKF

-351 CKKSPKVLEEEI
+351 CKKSPKFLERQI
-363 LNEIEHLLKLK
+363 LNEILPLLRLK
-374 SEPEFKNHYRWSKGI
+374 SEPEFKNHFRWSKGI

-402 IKIFEEANKGF
+402 IKIFEESNKSF
-413 YIIGNYHLGISVS
+413 YIIGNFHLGVSVS
-426 DCIKNSKELVEAK
+426 DCVKNSKELIDTK

>member
-1 LKVNTVI
+1 MKVNTVI

-32 ESSNRVGGTI
+32 EASDIVGGTI
-42 NSSMIDGYIL
+42 NSSKVDGYIL

-80 YPDLKKI
+80 YPNMKKI

-111 PVLSIYSKI
+111 PILSIYSKI
-120 KIFSEIL
+120 KMFSEIL
-127 VPRHKNDT
+127 VPRHINDT
-135 DVERFIK
+135 DVESFIK

-180 LEQKHGSILIGLIK
+180 LEQKHGSIIVGLIK
-194 ERRKKSKAKI
+194 EKNKNLKAKI

-215 ELLSNKFINQ
+215 ELLSKKFINQ
-225 LKLNTKVSTIVKHN
+225 LMLNTKVSSIVKLN
-239 KSYKIT
+239 ESYKIT
-245 LNEGEDIFCDQI
+245 LNEGEDIFCNKI
-257 ISTIPSYSLKEIVFD
+257 ISTIPSYSLKDIVFD
-272 GNLKRG
+272 DKLKNV

-297 ALDVK
+297 ALDIK
-302 IDGFGLLTKPEDKK
+302 IDGFGLLTKPQDKK
-316 SFLGILFS
+316 SFLGVLFS

-330 VSNKKKF
+330 VSNNKKF

-351 CKKSPKVLEEEI
+351 CKESPKSLERQILSEI
-363 LNEIEHLLKLK
+363 LPLLRLK
-374 SEPEFKNHYRWSKGI
+374 SGPEFKNHYRWPKGI
-389 PSYSMSVTKLQKD
+389 PSYSMSVEKLKKG
-402 IKIFEEANKGF
+402 IEFFEENNKGF
-413 YIIGNYHLGISVS
+413 YIIGNYHLGVSVS
-426 DCIKNSKELVEAK
+426 DCIKNSKELVETK

>member
-1 LKVNTVI
+1 MKVNTVI

-32 ESSNRVGGTI
+32 EASDIVGGTI
-42 NSSMIDGYIL
+42 NSSKVDGYIL

-80 YPDLKKI
+80 YPNMKKI

-100 IPLTIFEFLLT
+100 IPLTIFEFLVT
-111 PVLSIYSKI
+111 PILSIYSKI

-127 VPRHKNDT
+127 VPRHINDT
-135 DVERFIK
+135 DVESFIK

-180 LEQKHGSILIGLIK
+180 LEQKHGSIIIGLIK
-194 ERRKKSKAKI
+194 EKNKSSKGKI
-204 FTIDGGLSKIT
+204 FTIDEGLSKIT
-215 ELLSNKFINQ
+215 ELLSKKFINQ
-225 LKLNTKVSTIVKHN
+225 LMLNTKVLSIVKLN
-239 KSYKIT
+239 DSYKII
-245 LNEGEDIFCDQI
+245 LNKGEDIFCKKI
-257 ISTIPSYSLKEIVFD
+257 ISTIPAYSLKDIVFD
-272 GNLKRG
+272 DKLKNV
-278 LSKVNYNPIDVFH
+278 LSKINYNPIDVFH

-297 ALDVK
+297 ALKRK
-302 IDGFGLLTKPEDKK
+302 IDGFGLLTKPQDRK
-316 SFLGILFS
+316 SFLGVLFS

-330 VSNKKKF
+330 VSNDKKF

-351 CKKSPKVLEEEI
+351 CKESPKFLERQI
-363 LNEIEHLLKLK
+363 LNEILPLLRLR
-374 SEPEFKNHYRWSKGI
+374 SEPELKNHFRWSKGI
-389 PSYSMSVTKLQKD
+389 PSYPMSVTKLQND
-402 IKIFEEANKGF
+402 IKSFEETNKGF
-413 YIIGNYHLGISVS
+413 YIIGNYHLGVSVS
-426 DCIKNSKELVEAK
+426 NCIKNSKELIDNK
-439 FK
+439 FI

>member
-1 LKVNTVI
+1 MKVNTVI

-32 ESSNRVGGTI
+32 EASDIVGGTI
-42 NSSMIDGYIL
+42 NSSKLDGYIL
-52 ENGPNTVLDNNTAI
+52 ENGPNTVLDNNKAI
-66 QELLSDLSITEELI
+66 QELLSDLNITEELI
-80 YPDLKKI
+80 YPNLKKI

-92 LINDRLEK
+92 LLNDRLEK
-100 IPLTIFEFLLT
+100 IPLTIFEFLVT
-111 PVLSIYSKI
+111 PILSIYSKI

-127 VPRHKNDT
+127 VPRHINDT
-135 DVERFIK
+135 DVESFIK

-180 LEQKHGSILIGLIK
+180 LEQKHGSIIVGLIK
-194 ERRKKSKAKI
+194 EKNKNSKAKI

-215 ELLSNKFINQ
+215 ELLSKKFINQ
-225 LKLNTKVSTIVKHN
+225 LMLNTKVSSIVKLN
-239 KSYKIT
+239 ESYKIS
-245 LNEGEDIFCDQI
+245 LNQGEDIFCNKI

-272 GNLKRG
+272 DKLKNV
-278 LSKVNYNPIDVFH
+278 LSKINYNPIDVFH

-297 ALDVK
+297 ALDIK
-302 IDGFGLLTKPEDKK
+302 IDGFGLLTKPQDKK
-316 SFLGILFS
+316 SFLGVLFS

-330 VSNKKKF
+330 VSNNKKF

-351 CKKSPKVLEEEI
+351 CKKSPKFLERQI
-363 LNEIEHLLKLK
+363 LNEILPLLRLK
-374 SEPEFKNHYRWSKGI
+374 SEPEFKNHFRWSKGI

-402 IKIFEEANKGF
+402 IKIFEESNKSF
-413 YIIGNYHLGISVS
+413 YIIGNFHLGVSVS
-426 DCIKNSKELVEAK
+426 DCVKNSKELIDTK

>member
-1 LKVNTVI
+1 MKVNTVI

-32 ESSNRVGGTI
+32 EASDIVGGTI
-42 NSSMIDGYIL
+42 NSSKVDGYIL
-52 ENGPNTVLDNNTAI
+52 ENGPNTVLDNNKAI

-80 YPDLKKI
+80 YPNLKKI

-100 IPLTIFEFLLT
+100 IPLTIFEFLVT
-111 PVLSIYSKI
+111 PILSIYSKI

-127 VPRHKNDT
+127 VPRHINDT
-135 DVERFIK
+135 DVESFIK

-180 LEQKHGSILIGLIK
+180 LEQKHGSIIIGLIK
-194 ERRKKSKAKI
+194 EKNKNSKAKI

-215 ELLSNKFINQ
+215 ELLSKKFINH
-225 LKLNTKVSTIVKHN
+225 LMLNTKVSSIVKLN
-239 KSYKIT
+239 ESYKIS
-245 LNEGEDIFCDQI
+245 LNQGEDIFCNKI
-257 ISTIPSYSLKEIVFD
+257 ISTIPSYSLKDIVFD
-272 GNLKRG
+272 DKLKNV

-297 ALDVK
+297 ALDIK
-302 IDGFGLLTKPEDKK
+302 IDGFGLLTKPQDKK
-316 SFLGILFS
+316 SFLGVLFS

-330 VSNKKKF
+330 VSNNKKF

-351 CKKSPKVLEEEI
+351 CKESPKFLERQI
-363 LNEIEHLLKLK
+363 LNEILPLLRLK
-374 SEPEFKNHYRWSKGI
+374 SEPEFKNHFRWSKGI
-389 PSYSMSVTKLQKD
+389 PSYSISVTKLQKD
-402 IKIFEEANKGF
+402 IKIFEESNKGF
-413 YIIGNYHLGISVS
+413 YIIGNFHLGISVS
-426 DCIKNSKELVEAK
+426 DCVKNSKELIDTK

>member
-1 LKVNTVI
+1 MKVNTVI

-32 ESSNRVGGTI
+32 EASDKVGGTI
-42 NSSMIDGYIL
+42 NSSKVDGYIL
-52 ENGPNTVLDNNTAI
+52 ENGPNTVLDNNKAI

-80 YPDLKKI
+80 YPNLKKI

-111 PVLSIYSKI
+111 PILSIYSKI

-127 VPRHKNDT
+127 VPRHLNDT
-135 DVERFIK
+135 DVESFIK

-180 LEQKHGSILIGLIK
+180 LEQKHGSIIVGLIK
-194 ERRKKSKAKI
+194 EKNKNSKAKI

-215 ELLSNKFINQ
+215 ELLSKKFINQ
-225 LKLNTKVSTIVKHN
+225 LMLNTKVSSIVKLN
-239 KSYKIT
+239 ESYKIT
-245 LNEGEDIFCDQI
+245 LNEGEDIFCQQI
-257 ISTIPSYSLKEIVFD
+257 ISTIPSYSLKDIIFD
-272 GNLKRG
+272 DNFKSV

-297 ALDVK
+297 ALDIK
-302 IDGFGLLTKPEDKK
+302 IDGFGLLTKPQDKK
-316 SFLGILFS
+316 SFLGVLFS

-330 VSNKKKF
+330 VSNNKKF

-351 CKKSPKVLEEEI
+351 CKKSPEVLEKEI
-363 LNEIEHLLKLK
+363 LNEILPLLRLK
-374 SEPEFKNHYRWSKGI
+374 SEPEFKNHFRWSKGI

-402 IKIFEEANKGF
+402 LKIFEESNKGF
-413 YIIGNYHLGISVS
+413 YIIGNYHLGVSVS

-439 FK
+439 FR

>member
-1 LKVNTVI
+1 MKVDTVI

-32 ESSNRVGGTI
+32 ESHNRVGGTI
-42 NSSMIDGYIL
+42 NSSKVDGYIL

-66 QELLSDLSITEELI
+66 QELLSDLNIKEELI

-87 SNRYI
+87 SNRYL

-100 IPLTIFEFLLT
+100 IPLTILEFLLT

-127 VPRHKNDT
+127 VPRHINDT
-135 DVERFIK
+135 DVESFIK

-180 LEQKHGSILIGLIK
+180 LEQKHGSIIIGLIK
-194 ERRKKSKAKI
+194 ERNKNSKAKI

-215 ELLSNKFINQ
+215 ELLSKKFINQ
-225 LKLNTKVSTIVKHN
+225 LMLNTKVSSIVKLN
-239 KSYKIT
+239 ESYKIT
-245 LNEGEDIFCDQI
+245 LNEGEDIFCKQI
-257 ISTIPSYSLKEIVFD
+257 ISTIPSYSLKDIVFD
-272 GNLKRG
+272 DNLKG
-278 LSKVNYNPIDVFH
+278 VLSKVNYNPIDVFH

-316 SFLGILFS
+316 SFLGVLFS
-324 SNIFEH
+324 SNIFGH
-330 VSNKKKF
+330 VSSNKKF

-374 SEPEFKNHYRWSKGI
+374 SEPEFRNHYRWSKGI
-389 PSYSMSVTKLQKD
+389 PSYRSEEHTSELQSQD
-402 IKIFEEANKGF
+402 
-413 YIIGNYHLGISVS
+413 
-426 DCIKNSKELVEAK
+426 
-439 FK
+439 